1 VSGLPEIGSRVR
13 VPWGLG
19 TAEGEVVR
27 AYQSG
32 IGGQVVVA
40 AHIEGSDQPLTATF
54 RADSVELA
62 ERT

>member
-19 TAEGEVVR
+19 TAEGEVVN

-40 AHIEGSDQPLTATF
+40 VHIEGSDQALTATF
-54 RADSVELA
+54 RVDSVELA
-62 ERT
+62 ERA

>member
-1 VSGLPEIGSRVR
+1 LE
-13 VPWGLG
+13 
-19 TAEGEVVR
+19 TAEGEVVD

-40 AHIEGSDQPLTATF
+40 VHIEGSDQTLTATF

-62 ERT
+62 ERA